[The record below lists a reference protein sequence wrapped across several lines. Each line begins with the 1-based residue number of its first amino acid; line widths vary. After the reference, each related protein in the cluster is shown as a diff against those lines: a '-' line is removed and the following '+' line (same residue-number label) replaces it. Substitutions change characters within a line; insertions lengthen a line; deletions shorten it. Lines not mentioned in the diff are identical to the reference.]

1 MRKFTT
7 GVILLTTLR
16 EDGSVKAMTA
26 NSVTSI
32 SLDPPLVL
40 VCVGYGRNTHQ
51 YINGT
56 GRYSINVLADD
67 QGAAAKYFANEQEQR
82 TGPDPVAFTMTE
94 RGSPKV
100 KGSIAFLDC
109 DVVGAHPH
117 GDHTIF
123 VGEVKDAVAQDGE
136 PLVFFEGRF
145 QALDRS

>member
-1 MRKFTT
+1 
-7 GVILLTTLR
+7 
-16 EDGSVKAMTA
+16 
-26 NSVTSI
+26 
-32 SLDPPLVL
+32 
-40 VCVGYGRNTHQ
+40 
-51 YINGT
+51 
-56 GRYSINVLADD
+56 
-67 QGAAAKYFANEQEQR
+67 
-82 TGPDPVAFTMTE
+82 MTE